1 MNFQGGK
8 KDKKA
13 HPVYLIVM
21 VITSSEQICVTV
33 HVGANI
39 LIFDLVL
46 TVSPQIP
53 GHQPCSRYDT
63 EEIKQLNYNIK
74 YLNYNLVCVFFQNF
88 ALNILGGGMGR
99 EKITLCY

>member
-1 MNFQGGK
+1 
-8 KDKKA
+8 
-13 HPVYLIVM
+13 M

-46 TVSPQIP
+46 TISPQIP

-74 YLNYNLVCVFFQNF
+74 YLNYNLVCVFFSKFCIEYTWWGDGKGKNYIV
-88 ALNILGGGMGR
+88 LLGKKCVL
-99 EKITLCY
+99 ELVTYLTTYLLL